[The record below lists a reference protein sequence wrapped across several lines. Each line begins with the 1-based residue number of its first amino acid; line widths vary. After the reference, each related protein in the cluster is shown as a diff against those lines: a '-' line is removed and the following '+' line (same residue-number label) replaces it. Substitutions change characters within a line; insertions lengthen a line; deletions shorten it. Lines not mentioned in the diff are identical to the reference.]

1 MIVLDTH
8 IVIWDALQPER
19 LSEPARQAI
28 AQANQTDGSLLCD
41 ISLWEIA
48 MLMQKGRLKVDT
60 DPLSLI
66 NLLLQAN
73 RLRVQPITPAIAA
86 QSARLPDSVNK
97 DPADRLIVATALVEQ
112 AVLVTADE
120 NLRQSEAIKTLW

>member
-1 MIVLDTH
+1 VIVLDTH

-19 LSEPARQAI
+19 LSEAARQAI
-28 AQANQTDGSLLCD
+28 DQANQTDGSLLCD

-48 MLMQKGRLKVDT
+48 MLMQKGRLKADI
-60 DPLSLI
+60 DPLSFI

-73 RLRVQPITPAIAA
+73 RLRVQPITPVIAA
-86 QSARLPDSVNK
+86 KSTQLPDSVNK

-112 AVLVTADE
+112 TVLVTADE

>member
-28 AQANQTDGSLLCD
+28 AQANQTDGYLLCD

-48 MLMQKGRLKVDT
+48 MLMQTGRLQVDI
-60 DPLSLI
+60 DPLSFI

-73 RLRVQPITPAIAA
+73 RLRIQPITPAIAV
-86 QSARLPDSVNK
+86 QSTQLPTGSTSRRCRS
-97 DPADRLIVATALVEQ
+97 AA
-112 AVLVTADE
+112 
-120 NLRQSEAIKTLW
+120 